1 MAEAPAY
8 QSGLIAALRGGGNA
22 SGVSVPGMT
31 MTPNAP
37 ARQGSPMSFGNTSS
51 FGNLMT
57 PPSFAPAQGAAQAPG
72 DFGRFFNPLSNA
84 ARPMNGNQTTP
95 QASQPMPSFQ
105 PQMTGNL
112 MPAPSFQPPPM
123 TGNLMPAPQFA
134 PAQDYVAP
142 PPTPPMQQTAPQI
155 NYEMDDEGNRTG
167 AIIGFNEDGEP
178 YRYFPSFE

>member
-37 ARQGSPMSFGNTSS
+37 ARQGSPMPFGGTSS

-72 DFGRFFNPLSNA
+72 DFGRFFNLLSSS
-84 ARPMNGNQTTP
+84 RPSMNSNPMTQP
-95 QASQPMPSFQ
+95 SSQPMQ

-112 MPAPSFQPPPM
+112 MPM
-123 TGNLMPAPQFA
+123 PQFA

-142 PPTPPMQQTAPQI
+142 PPTPTPPPGTIGPGGSYVDQYGRWRTADDAGGY
-155 NYEMDDEGNRTG
+155 NDNRGSGMD
-167 AIIGFNEDGEP
+167 
-178 YRYFPSFE
+178 

>member
-31 MTPNAP
+31 MMPNAP
-37 ARQGSPMSFGNTSS
+37 ARQGSPMSFGGTSS

-57 PPSFAPAQGAAQAPG
+57 PPSFAPAQGAAPM
-72 DFGRFFNPLSNA
+72 
-84 ARPMNGNQTTP
+84 RPSPIAGMP
-95 QASQPMPSFQ
+95 QASQPAPQFAPPPMTGMPPVSQPMPSFQ
-105 PQMTGNL
+105 P
-112 MPAPSFQPPPM
+112 PAM

-142 PPTPPMQQTAPQI
+142 PQAAPTPPPGTFAPGGAYVNQ
-155 NYEMDDEGNRTG
+155 YGQWVYPGDDD
-167 AIIGFNEDGEP
+167 DG
-178 YRYFPSFE
+178 YYYDTSSGD

>member
-31 MTPNAP
+31 MMPNAP
-37 ARQGSPMSFGNTSS
+37 ARQGSPMSFGGTSS

-57 PPSFAPAQGAAQAPG
+57 PPSFAPAQGAA
-72 DFGRFFNPLSNA
+72 
-84 ARPMNGNQTTP
+84 PMQPPPMAGMP
-95 QASQPMPSFQ
+95 QASQPA
-105 PQMTGNL
+105 PQF
-112 MPAPSFQPPPM
+112 APPPM

-142 PPTPPMQQTAPQI
+142 PPPQPAAPAAPPY
-155 NYEMDDEGNRTG
+155 YETDDGYRYTLVFDDEGNQVQRPWYG
-167 AIIGFNEDGEP
+167 YDVGGGNSD
-178 YRYFPSFE
+178 

>member
-37 ARQGSPMSFGNTSS
+37 ARQGSPMSFGGTSS

-57 PPSFAPAQGAAQAPG
+57 PPSFAPAQGAARAPG
-72 DFGRFFNPLSNA
+72 DFGRFFNLLSNA
-84 ARPMNGNQTTP
+84 SRSMNGNQMTP
-95 QASQPMPSFQ
+95 QASQPM
-105 PQMTGNL
+105 
-112 MPAPSFQPPPM
+112 PSFQPPPM

-167 AIIGFNEDGEP
+167 AIIGVGPDGEP

>member
-37 ARQGSPMSFGNTSS
+37 ARQGSPMPFGGTSS

-72 DFGRFFNPLSNA
+72 DFNRFFNLLNG
-84 ARPMNGNQTTP
+84 ARQSMNGNQMTP
-95 QASQPMPSFQ
+95 QASQPM
-105 PQMTGNL
+105 
-112 MPAPSFQPPPM
+112 PSFQPPPM

-134 PAQDYVAP
+134 PAQDYIAP
-142 PPTPPMQQTAPQI
+142 PRAAPTPPPGTMGPGGSYVDQYGRWRTPA
-155 NYEMDDEGNRTG
+155 DDDNGYDQRG
-167 AIIGFNEDGEP
+167 SGLGGD
-178 YRYFPSFE
+178 

>member
-37 ARQGSPMSFGNTSS
+37 ARQGSPMSFGGTSS

-72 DFGRFFNPLSNA
+72 DFSRFFNLLRSS
-84 ARPMNGNQTTP
+84 RPSMNGNPMTQP
-95 QASQPMPSFQ
+95 SSQPMQ

-112 MPAPSFQPPPM
+112 MPV
-123 TGNLMPAPQFA
+123 PQFA

-142 PPTPPMQQTAPQI
+142 PPAPPAPPAPGTVGP
-155 NYEMDDEGNRTG
+155 NGSYVDEYGRWITQGDPDYGYSFGNFRG
-167 AIIGFNEDGEP
+167 DQ
-178 YRYFPSFE
+178 SSD

>member
-8 QSGLIAALRGGGNA
+8 QSSLIAALRGGGNA

-31 MTPNAP
+31 MMPNAP
-37 ARQGSPMSFGNTSS
+37 ARQGSPMPFGGTSS

-72 DFGRFFNPLSNA
+72 DFGRFFNLLSNA
-84 ARPMNGNQTTP
+84 NPSMNGNPMTQPSSQPMQPMQPPAAAGMP

-105 PQMTGNL
+105 PPQMTGNL
-112 MPAPSFQPPPM
+112 MPM
-123 TGNLMPAPQFA
+123 PQFA

-142 PPTPPMQQTAPQI
+142 PPTPTPPPGTIGPGGSYVDQYGRWRTAADDD
-155 NYEMDDEGNRTG
+155 NYYDTRGMD
-167 AIIGFNEDGEP
+167 
-178 YRYFPSFE
+178 